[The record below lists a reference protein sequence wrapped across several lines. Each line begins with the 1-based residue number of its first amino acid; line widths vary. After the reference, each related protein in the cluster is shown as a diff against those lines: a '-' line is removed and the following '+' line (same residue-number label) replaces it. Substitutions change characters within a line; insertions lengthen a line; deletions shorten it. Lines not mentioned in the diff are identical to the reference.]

1 MGDNEGA
8 CEGLNEG
15 DAVTT
20 AGVGEMVG
28 VTVGLVLLA
37 TCKLCVDR
45 CMLDNDEDED
55 DDGCACSTR
64 LCYEGTY

>member
-20 AGVGEMVG
+20 AGVGETVG

-37 TCKLCVDR
+37 TCKRCIDR
-45 CMLDNDEDED
+45 WMLDDED
-55 DDGCACSTR
+55 DDG
-64 LCYEGTY
+64 